1 MASKE
6 SKTLISGL
14 KGKWIWLLA
23 SISALVM
30 IYAIYIAYGTN
41 PDTEYLQTGD
51 QVQLNNSPTGKVA
64 PLHEYFLSI
73 QKSGADFNST
83 IVSAYPKPNLDS
95 IPPQKAAL
103 YLGVYVTD
111 IGYLSTYGRTQEA
124 LNYMDVCPDLAE
136 MICGE
141 DAHDYDAMDRFE
153 KNLSNPDSLNQVLS
167 QFNRNVISYLLE
179 HEHRDLG
186 LLMLLGGFI
195 EAQYIT
201 TQIIKDYPE
210 DLLPDDV
217 RWQVLSPLISIVMD
231 QEGFLWNLIKDLEKL
246 EGKGEWEL
254 ASLNSLQTLYRI
266 YTKPPSLYYPPPQEP
281 SSYNKIL
288 LLTEYIYQLRANLNS

>member
-1 MASKE
+1 MATKE

-14 KGKWIWLLA
+14 KVKWIWLLA
-23 SISALVM
+23 SISALGM
-30 IYAIYIAYGTN
+30 IYAIYIAYGTD
-41 PDTEYLQTGD
+41 PDTEYLQAGD
-51 QVQLNNSPTGKVA
+51 QVQLNTSPTGKVT

-83 IVSAYPKPNLDS
+83 IISPYPKPNLDS

-136 MICGE
+136 MIFGE
-141 DAHDYDAMDRFE
+141 DAHDYDVMDRFE

-186 LLMLLGGFI
+186 LLMLLGAFI

-210 DLLPDDV
+210 DLLPDHM

-231 QEGFLWNLIKDLEKL
+231 QEGFLRNLIKELEKL
-246 EGKGEWEL
+246 EGKEEWEL
-254 ASLNSLQTLYRI
+254 AYLNSLQALYRI
-266 YTKPPSLYYPPPQEP
+266 YTKPPSLFYPPQQEP

-288 LLTEYIYQLRANLNS
+288 LLTEQIDQLRANLIS